1 MVGPASGPFA
11 WMLKMGRRRF
21 RGAWCQVWIFEGVCK
36 PLNDVDHLFL
46 EVLGEVLA
54 YRLEE
59 DEKSL
64 VAPTLT
70 ALNTSPLP

>member
-1 MVGPASGPFA
+1 MDVENGATAFPRS
-11 WMLKMGRRRF
+11 LVSSLDL
-21 RGAWCQVWIFEGVCK
+21 RGVHK
-36 PLNDVDHLFL
+36 PLHDVDHLFL

-70 ALNTSPLP
+70 ALNTSPLPW